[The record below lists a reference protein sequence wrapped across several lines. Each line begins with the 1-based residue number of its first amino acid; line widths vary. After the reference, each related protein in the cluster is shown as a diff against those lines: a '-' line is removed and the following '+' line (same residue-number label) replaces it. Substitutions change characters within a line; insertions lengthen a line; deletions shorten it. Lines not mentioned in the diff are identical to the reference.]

1 MCECLRNAHS
11 GSCVCQCHSKAAY
24 NYRRRRIDI
33 LVILAGGYTR
43 WPDAMHIINKT
54 PPSISASH
62 SAKPSLSLC
71 HHSDRKRLLCLR
83 YPSPPNQKNTH
94 ETRTTKKTVQ
104 PSNLD
109 RHWTKRCYV
118 VQMLSSA
125 RQVRHT
131 NQTNRLITNLNTR
144 ALVLCKTQQRHDTAV
159 IACMHWTG

>member
-33 LVILAGGYTR
+33 LVILAGGYTH

-94 ETRTTKKTVQ
+94 TKQERPKKPTNRPTLTAIGPNGVMWYKCCRPHDKSATRTK
-104 PSNLD
+104 PIGS
-109 RHWTKRCYV
+109 
-118 VQMLSSA
+118 
-125 RQVRHT
+125 
-131 NQTNRLITNLNTR
+131 
-144 ALVLCKTQQRHDTAV
+144 
-159 IACMHWTG
+159 